1 MLNDSTKDKHIL
13 QNYDDANLTLNVI
26 KLSFQ
31 IPSSKKK
38 RIISTGHQTPQL

>member
-1 MLNDSTKDKHIL
+1 MLNISTKDKHIL

-31 IPSSKKK
+31 IPSPKK

>member
-1 MLNDSTKDKHIL
+1 MLNVSTKDKYIL

-31 IPSSKKK
+31 IPSSKKC
-38 RIISTGHQTPQL
+38 IISTGHQTPQL